1 MKYILVLSFLLI
13 SQIGFS
19 KSNGND
25 TLRGTVSVKKLKKS
39 FDWFKTE
46 YDSYEPAV
54 SDYYILRIKKAFE
67 DKKVYIVMGT
77 WCSDSKREVPR
88 FFKVLKY
95 CGLKTKNVKMVAVDK
110 SKESGITEFDQF
122 ETVFVPTFIFI
133 DKTGKEMGRI
143 IESPSKTIEYDLM
156 KIIKP
161 GFWEAQ

>member
-1 MKYILVLSFLLI
+1 MKYFLLLSMCLLI
-13 SQIGFS
+13 QIGFS

-25 TLRGTVSVKKLKKS
+25 TLRGEISVKKLKKS
-39 FDWFKTE
+39 YDWFRKE
-46 YDSYEPAV
+46 YESYEPAV

-67 DKKVYIVMGT
+67 DKKVFIVMCT
-77 WCSDSKREVPR
+77 WCSDYRLEVPR

-95 CGLKTKNVKMVAVDK
+95 CGLKSKNVKMVAVDK
-110 SKESGITEFDQF
+110 SKHSGIAEFDQF
-122 ETVFVPTFIFI
+122 EAVFVPTFIFL
-133 DKTGKEMGRI
+133 DNTGKEMGRI

>member
-1 MKYILVLSFLLI
+1 MKYLLVLSFFLI

-95 CGLKTKNVKMVAVDK
+95 CGLKTKNVSYKLLTINNSVY
-110 SKESGITEFDQF
+110 FF
-122 ETVFVPTFIFI
+122 YCFINSWHKLFL

>member
-1 MKYILVLSFLLI
+1 
-13 SQIGFS
+13 
-19 KSNGND
+19 
-25 TLRGTVSVKKLKKS
+25 
-39 FDWFKTE
+39 
-46 YDSYEPAV
+46 
-54 SDYYILRIKKAFE
+54 
-67 DKKVYIVMGT
+67 MGT
-77 WCSDSKREVPR
+77 LCSDSKREVPR

-122 ETVFVPTFIFI
+122 ETVFVPTFIFL